1 MLPITPNGAPTPAAT
16 QTEAELKD
24 RTTTPRGVLE
34 KNLKTMVYVGV
45 VLVLVLAMFVSSGK
59 KKSTATAPTKDAAP
73 APQVQDNTANNV
85 QAFHT
90 QLDTE
95 RQQRQQQEASL
106 AAASGTPAQQ
116 AAAASYGATGQPVPC
131 VPGQVCNSSAAYA
144 AGGGSNGGQQQLSPE
159 QQQIQQLAAKE
170 RERQY
175 ASRFE
180 SNIVYSHAAEP
191 QPSTGQGSAPSQAN
205 PYAASTQPGQPTSFI
220 AARPAGEEP
229 AAGAPAA
236 PERERR
242 RATSERQRST

>member
-59 KKSTATAPTKDAAP
+59 KKSTVTAPTKDAAP

-95 RQQRQQQEASL
+95 RQQRQQGEASL

-131 VPGQVCNSSAAYA
+131 VPGQVCNVPSAYA
-144 AGGGSNGGQQQLSPE
+144 AGSNGGQQQISPE

-191 QPSTGQGSAPSQAN
+191 QPSAGQGSAPSQAN

-229 AAGAPAA
+229 ASAAPAA
-236 PERERR
+236 RRERR